1 METLP
6 DVKEA
11 LNEYFKLKNK
21 YETQLATYKTKIIN
35 KNFLSKREKKIEY
48 SKIKPKCILCKRP
61 GGTLFTTT
69 YIPDTDKS
77 ESYRELKAVCGIV
90 ADPCNLNIR
99 IHLAKLEMLPEVLEN
114 IQKEIK
120 GATSEI
126 IQNKNKLLFGYA
138 KTEDVLSTFEN
149 VKEYIENLTAI
160 YQDYLERHN
169 EIVDNR
175 ETITELREATTNSY
189 IEIQRIRQCILRMN
203 DTGNLHYAT
212 EAVEIYK
219 SSLTP
224 LLKKIQRLKYN
235 ETFVWFNEYTND
247 YNLIQ
252 NKYSID
258 NLSFTSGEDTVI
270 AFDTSL
276 SFKSNKK
283 SGIVIEE
290 ETDSLESEEP
300 NQTEETEEI
309 EQVKDIPPLVSNP
322 EPIYGDGLDGVK
334 WNEPNYDK
342 LWVRLPKTLRN
353 VLITDNDWM
362 KEFMNNCVA
371 ARNQKQ
377 PCTFTR
383 PQNLM
388 LPPEE
393 TFDGSLDFGVN
404 IYNQAFKKLSNEE
417 KIHYLS
423 LYSENNGIKNYNML
437 GDAMD
442 RLVSKT
448 LEFGKGYL

>member
-1 METLP
+1 
-6 DVKEA
+6 
-11 LNEYFKLKNK
+11 
-21 YETQLATYKTKIIN
+21 
-35 KNFLSKREKKIEY
+35 
-48 SKIKPKCILCKRP
+48 
-61 GGTLFTTT
+61 
-69 YIPDTDKS
+69 
-77 ESYRELKAVCGIV
+77 
-90 ADPCNLNIR
+90 
-99 IHLAKLEMLPEVLEN
+99 
-114 IQKEIK
+114 
-120 GATSEI
+120 
-126 IQNKNKLLFGYA
+126 
-138 KTEDVLSTFEN
+138 
-149 VKEYIENLTAI
+149 
-160 YQDYLERHN
+160 
-169 EIVDNR
+169 
-175 ETITELREATTNSY
+175 
-189 IEIQRIRQCILRMN
+189 MN